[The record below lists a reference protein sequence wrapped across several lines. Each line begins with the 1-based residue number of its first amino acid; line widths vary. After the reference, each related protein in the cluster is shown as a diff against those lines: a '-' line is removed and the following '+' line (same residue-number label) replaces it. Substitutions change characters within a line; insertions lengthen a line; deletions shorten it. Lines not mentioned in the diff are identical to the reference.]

1 MGESQGEERSR
12 RRKGE
17 ERRSKGGKRV
27 DGEEGERKREEKR
40 VNFTT
45 RKMRVYRPVVRK
57 GRGES
62 ARSEAR

>member
-1 MGESQGEERSR
+1 MR
-12 RRKGE
+12 RREGTRARE
-17 ERRSKGGKRV
+17 QIERR
-27 DGEEGERKREEKR
+27 REEKR

-62 ARSEAR
+62 A